1 MTLRSSASEQTQRL
15 FIAIEL
21 PHDILRTVERVQNQL
36 KPAIP
41 GRAAKWVRPE
51 GIHLTLKFLGDVP
64 RVQTDGIIEEMQAA
78 ARGHTAFFLSIEG
91 LGCFPNT
98 RNPRV
103 LWLGLT
109 GDVRDLAALQ
119 ADVESHIAPLGYPS
133 EERGFHPHLTLA
145 RSAREAH
152 RDELAAIGKAAEK
165 GLGTL
170 GSWRIDAISLMRSD
184 LRSDGAVYTRVAH
197 VPLER

>member
-1 MTLRSSASEQTQRL
+1 MNLRSSGSELTQRL

-21 PHDILRTVERVQNQL
+21 PRDILRTVEKIQSQL
-36 KPAIP
+36 KSVIP

-64 RVQTDGIIEEMQAA
+64 LSQINSVIDEMQAA
-78 ARGHTAFFLSIEG
+78 ARGHTQFFLTIEG

-98 RNPRV
+98 KNPRV

-119 ADVESHIAPLGYPS
+119 AGIEERIAPMGYPS

-152 RDELAAIGKAAEK
+152 RDELALIGKEAEK

-170 GSWRIDAISLMRSD
+170 GSWRIDEVSLMRSD
-184 LRSDGAVYTRVAH
+184 LRPDGAVYTQVAK
-197 VPLER
+197 VPLDR

>member
-1 MTLRSSASEQTQRL
+1 MSSPSSGSELTQRL

-21 PHDILRTVERVQNQL
+21 PRDILRTVERVQSQL
-36 KPAIP
+36 KSSMP
-41 GRAAKWVRPE
+41 GRGAKWVRPE

-64 RVQTDGIIEEMQAA
+64 ISQIDAIIDEIAA
-78 ARGHTAFFLSIEG
+78 AAHGHTQFFLTIEG

-98 RNPRV
+98 KNPRV

-119 ADVESHIAPLGYPS
+119 AGIEERIAPMGYPP
-133 EERGFHPHLTLA
+133 ENRGFHPHLTLA
-145 RSAREAH
+145 RSARDAR

-170 GSWRIDAISLMRSD
+170 GSWRVDEVSLMRSN
-184 LRSDGAVYTRVAH
+184 LRPDGAVYSQVAK
-197 VPLER
+197 VPLDR

>member
-1 MTLRSSASEQTQRL
+1 MSTRPPGLEDTRRL

-21 PHDILRTVERVQNQL
+21 PRDILRTVEKVQNQL
-36 KPAIP
+36 KATIP
-41 GRAAKWVRPE
+41 PRAAKWVRPE

-64 RVQTDGIIEEMQAA
+64 LLQIDAVVEEMQAA
-78 ARGHTAFFLSIEG
+78 VRGHTPFFLTIEG

-98 RNPRV
+98 KNPRV

-119 ADVESHIAPLGYPS
+119 AGIEEHITPLGYPA
-133 EERGFHPHLTLA
+133 EDRGFHPHLTLA
-145 RSAREAH
+145 RSARDA
-152 RDELAAIGKAAEK
+152 RRNELAGIGKAAEK

-170 GSWRIDAISLMRSD
+170 GSWRIDAVSLMRSD
-184 LRSDGAVYTRVAH
+184 LHPDGAVYTQAAH
-197 VPLER
+197 ILLDR